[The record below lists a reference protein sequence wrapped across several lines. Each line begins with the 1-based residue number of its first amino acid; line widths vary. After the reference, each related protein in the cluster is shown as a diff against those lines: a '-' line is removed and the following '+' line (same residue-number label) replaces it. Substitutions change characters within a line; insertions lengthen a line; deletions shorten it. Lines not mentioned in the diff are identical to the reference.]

1 MGSWGSSSWQE
12 DRLPWWP
19 SVGCGQSDHLS
30 DMLDVRASSRC
41 KEVGRRTSE
50 LIISS
55 SISHSSALHSETP
68 APCFWKHQQTVASN
82 HLTGSSGHQIPASAF
97 SAAPSAVALG
107 RPGCA
112 TRAPLATV
120 LPVLVAET
128 QPNVTRMTHQMLY
141 YLTS

>member
-97 SAAPSAVALG
+97 STGPNAVEPRAARICP
-107 RPGCA
+107 
-112 TRAPLATV
+112 
-120 LPVLVAET
+120 T
-128 QPNVTRMTHQMLY
+128 QRRSGHRRQA
-141 YLTS
+141 